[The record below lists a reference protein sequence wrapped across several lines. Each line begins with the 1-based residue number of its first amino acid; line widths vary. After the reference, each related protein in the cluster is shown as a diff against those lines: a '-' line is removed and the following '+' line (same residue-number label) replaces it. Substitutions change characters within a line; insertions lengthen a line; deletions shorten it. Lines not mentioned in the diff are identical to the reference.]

1 MAEREK
7 CCDLTFYVDVS
18 NHRPAIKAENLLL
31 SLPISSLFS
40 NCIVLSERDLSVW
53 SGVGGTSSVPSGK
66 PPSSYSLRCMGWGVA
81 QCHPNVTG
89 RWGVRLH

>member
-66 PPSSYSLRCMGWGVA
+66 PQVVTPLDVWGGELLSA
-81 QCHPNVTG
+81 TLMSQG
-89 RWGVRLH
+89 GGG

>member
-18 NHRPAIKAENLLL
+18 NHRQAIKAENLLL
-31 SLPISSLFS
+31 SLPIPSLFS
-40 NCIVLSERDLSVW
+40 NCIVLSARDLSVW

-66 PPSSYSLRCMGWGVA
+66 PQVTPLEVWGGELLSA
-81 QCHPNVTG
+81 TLMSQGGG
-89 RWGVRLH
+89 R